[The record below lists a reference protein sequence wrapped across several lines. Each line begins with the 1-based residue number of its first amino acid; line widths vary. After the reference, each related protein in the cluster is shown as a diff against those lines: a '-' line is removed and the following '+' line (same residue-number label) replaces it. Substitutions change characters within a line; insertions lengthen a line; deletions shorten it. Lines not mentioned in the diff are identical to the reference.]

1 MPSKCCFSINEAA
14 EYSSVG
20 RQTLRNLIKEK
31 KIPCLLV
38 GTRQLILVQDLE
50 NFLFINRGKDLLDM
64 ANLESV
70 ELHENRMQT
79 ELRLRPIIITNS
91 IRMEA

>member
-20 RQTLRNLIKEK
+20 RQALRNLIKEK

-79 ELRLRPIIITNS
+79 ELHESRIQVHSAVEIG
-91 IRMEA
+91 

>member
-1 MPSKCCFSINEAA
+1 MPSKCCFLINEAA

-79 ELRLRPIIITNS
+79 ELHESRIQVHSTVEIG
-91 IRMEA
+91 

>member
-14 EYSSVG
+14 ESSVG
-20 RQTLRNLIKEK
+20 RQNLRNLIKEK

-79 ELRLRPIIITNS
+79 ELHESRIQVHSAVEIG
-91 IRMEA
+91 

>member
-50 NFLFINRGKDLLDM
+50 NFLLINRGKDLLDM

-79 ELRLRPIIITNS
+79 ELHESRIQVHSTVEIG
-91 IRMEA
+91 